1 MTSLPRDCDIAVIG
15 AGAAGLAAAKMAAVA
30 GYRTVALEAKG
41 RIGGR
46 AWTESR
52 SLGAPFDHG
61 CHWLHSASRNPWVS
75 IARDLGRPVGADV
88 RLRRIR
94 LNGRWASEGEIAD
107 WERYADGAFA
117 AIESAGRD
125 GHDVPASAVINRD
138 ECWAALFDGWL
149 GMINSVNA
157 ETASTLDHFNYL
169 DTRENWRVEGGFGA
183 LIAAYGADVPVAL
196 ETPVRRV
203 EWGGGALRVETP
215 RGTLSA
221 RAVIMTVSTAVLAAE
236 RIVFDP
242 PLPDW
247 KREVIEALPL
257 GAAEKVALRFDRDV
271 FGEPDGYYSMFSSA
285 DERAMSFQIRP
296 YGTTMA
302 VGYAGG
308 RLARELVRLKREDA
322 IDFALDRLKQA
333 FGSGIARYLSA
344 STRTGWE
351 IDPDI
356 GGGYSAARPGRAN
369 LRPDMA
375 RPVDGRLFFAGEAAS
390 ERFYSTA
397 HGAYLTGVAAAKA
410 AVIAIDRG

>member
-15 AGAAGLAAAKMAAVA
+15 AGAAGLAAAKTAEAA

-46 AWTESR
+46 AWTESET
-52 SLGAPFDHG
+52 LGAPFDHG

-75 IARDLGRPVGADV
+75 IARNLGRPVGADV

-94 LNGRWASEGEIAD
+94 LNGRWASEDEIAD

-117 AIESAGRD
+117 AIEKVGRD
-125 GHDVPASAVINRD
+125 GHDVPASAVIDPEAR
-138 ECWAALFDGWL
+138 WASLFDGWL

-169 DTRENWRVEGGFGA
+169 DTQENWRVDGGFGA
-183 LIAAYGADVPVAL
+183 LVAAYGADVPIAL

-203 EWGGGALRVETP
+203 EWGGGLLRIETP
-215 RGTLSA
+215 HGTLSA
-221 RAVIMTVSTAVLAAE
+221 RAVVVAVSTTVLAAE
-236 RIVFDP
+236 HIVFDP

-247 KREVIEALPL
+247 KRDVIEALPL

-308 RLARELVRLKREDA
+308 RLARELVRLKKEDA
-322 IDFALDRLKQA
+322 VDFALDRLKQA
-333 FGSGIARYLSA
+333 FGSDIAKSLSA

-351 IDPDI
+351 TDSDI
-356 GGGYSAARPGRAN
+356 GGGYSAARPGMAH

-375 RPVDGRLFFAGEAAS
+375 RPVDDRLFFAGEAAS

-397 HGAYLTGVAAAKA
+397 HGAYLTGVAAAEA
-410 AVIAIDRG
+410 AIAAIGRE